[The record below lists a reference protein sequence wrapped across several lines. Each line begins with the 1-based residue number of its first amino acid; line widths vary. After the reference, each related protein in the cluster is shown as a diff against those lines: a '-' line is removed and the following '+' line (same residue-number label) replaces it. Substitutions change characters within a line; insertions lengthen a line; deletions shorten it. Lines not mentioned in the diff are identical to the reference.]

1 MKTIHSFTLVVITCF
16 LLLISPAIVNA
27 QWRNSTPFVG
37 TFNDIAFPDQLTGY
51 ACGPA
56 GGIGNCTLNSSVHK
70 TMDGG
75 KNWVRLNTGVN
86 NAMNKLLF
94 LDAYTGW
101 ALGASSTVIKTTDG
115 GMSWVSQ
122 TSGIGAG
129 LNDISFP
136 DANTG
141 YVVGQNGILRKS
153 TNGGGTWQT
162 ITSGVTG
169 TINGVSFVTPNLGF
183 FAASNG
189 VIRKTTNGGTSWQ
202 TVYTGTEF
210 LKDIHFL
217 DANNGIAMSVTRFLI
232 TSNGGTSWTPVDTDP
247 LHILLRMQLINNNL
261 GFAINDA
268 NQLLKTTNNG
278 LTWSTTDVPSGYSL
292 SCLYMLNQQKGYFG
306 ANIGQIVITED
317 GGNSIFGLTSGLIG
331 RVENLHFR
339 NRTQGILVSGNG
351 GILNTQNAGLTFGKR
366 ESGTTANLSS
376 VQWLTDTS
384 ALVVGDSGVV
394 LKTTD
399 AGLTFNRIQTS
410 FTNAI
415 TDLWAVDSL
424 YAYAALS
431 SGRVLKTIDAGETW
445 TFQSTLATLPF
456 FGIHFLNR
464 NVGMVV
470 GGNQIYK
477 TSNGGAS
484 WIPCNTGI
492 VPNGDLTEVW
502 MISPSIAYTV
512 GGFGKMYKTING
524 GDLWEPIFPDDNTNA
539 EISEMQF
546 FSEDTAYFSRLSSQH
561 LTFDGAATVGAA
573 STACL
578 ANNGGMSTI
587 HLPERNWGFA
597 GGGLGGVFHS
607 FQQLGIYRTYLQ
619 DSIFCKGSK
628 LLVGY
633 NASGLFLN
641 THTFTAQISDN
652 NGNFANPINIGSL
665 VLPTPHTIAAG
676 IITCT
681 LPANLTGTG
690 YRIRV
695 VCDDPLLIGPDNGY
709 NITIANN
716 FEPLVSIISPNQE
729 IDCSSNFL
737 NLSATGFA
745 LGFNPSF
752 TWRLNGNIVPSSGNQ
767 VSLNNLSGISEITV
781 QAQSSLSCA
790 ASAFTSDT
798 LVFTVGAGPEVFAGN
813 DTTICA
819 GDQINIGSL
828 SNLAASWSPTS
839 DLENPNTSVT
849 TANPQETIS
858 YILTLTDLAGCS
870 GADTININVNNLPET
885 PVITESSGYLILQT
899 PVQTSVTWLLN
910 GEAIAEETNDSLLIF
925 SFGNYTAI
933 VADESGCT
941 SISAV
946 YEVSSVSTK
955 SFANISNSLFITQ
968 QDNSIFL
975 SGLGE
980 ITNGKL
986 FIYDISGRIVQNS
999 ILETKDGTFSISTPK
1014 TASGVYIVVV
1024 QTSTQRVA
1032 KKLLIADIR

>member
-1 MKTIHSFTLVVITCF
+1 MKTIQSFTLAAITCF
-16 LLLISPAIVNA
+16 LLLISPTSVNA

-37 TFNDIAFPDQLTGY
+37 TFNDIAFPNQLTGY
-51 ACGPA
+51 ACGPS

-86 NAMNKLLF
+86 NAMNKLYF

-101 ALGASSTVIKTTDG
+101 ALGASSTVLKTTDG

-122 TSGIGAG
+122 TTGVGAG
-129 LNDISFP
+129 LNDFSFP

-141 YVVGQNGILRKS
+141 FLVGQNGILRKS

-210 LKDIHFL
+210 LKDIHFV

-232 TSNGGTSWTPVDTDP
+232 TNDGGTSWTPVDTDP

-278 LTWSTTDVPSGYSL
+278 LTWSITDVPSGYNL

-317 GGNSIFGLTSGLIG
+317 GGNTIFGLTSGLIG

-366 ESGTTANLSS
+366 ESGATVNLST

-410 FTNAI
+410 FTNTI

-424 YAYAALS
+424 YAYAALGN
-431 SGRVLKTIDAGETW
+431 GRVLKTIDAGETW
-445 TFQSTLATLPF
+445 TFQTTLAIVPF
-456 FGIHFLNR
+456 YGIHFLNR

-470 GGNQIYK
+470 GDNEIYK

-492 VPNGDLTEVW
+492 PLNGDLSEVW
-502 MISPSIAYTV
+502 VISPSIAYAV

-561 LTFDGAATVGAA
+561 LTFDGAATVGSA

-607 FQQLGIYRTYLQ
+607 LQQLGIYRTYLQ
-619 DSIFCKGSK
+619 DSTFCPGSK

-641 THTFTAQISDN
+641 THTFTAQISN
-652 NGNFANPINIGSL
+652 SAGSFANPVNIGSL
-665 VLPTPHTIAAG
+665 VLPTPHTIPAG

-695 VCDDPLLIGPDNGY
+695 VCDDPALIGPDNGY
-709 NITIANN
+709 DITISNN
-716 FEPLVSIISPNQE
+716 LEPLVSIISPNQE
-729 IDCSSNFL
+729 IDCSNNFL
-737 NLSATGFA
+737 NLTAVGTA
-745 LGFNPSF
+745 LGLNPSF
-752 TWRLNGNIVPSSGNQ
+752 VWRLNGSIVPSSGNQ
-767 VSLNNLSGISEITV
+767 VSLTDLSGVSEIVV
-781 QAQSSLSCA
+781 QAQSSLLCTITP
-790 ASAFTSDT
+790 FTTDT
-798 LVFTVGAGPEVFAGN
+798 LVFTIGAAPEVFAGN
-813 DTTICA
+813 DTTLCF
-819 GDQINIGSL
+819 GETLNIGEA
-828 SNLAASWSPTS
+828 SNLTASWFPTNFLSDPNSPITVAS
-839 DLENPNTSVT
+839 
-849 TANPQETIS
+849 PQENVA
-858 YILTLTDLAGCS
+858 YILTLTDLNGCAGK
-870 GADTININVNNLPET
+870 DTVNISVNSLPTT
-885 PVITESSGYLILQT
+885 PVITENAGYLIIN
-899 PVQTSVTWLLN
+899 VAEGNSISWLLN
-910 GEAIAEETNDSLLIF
+910 GEIIPEELNDSLLIF
-925 SFGNYTAI
+925 SFGDYTAN
-933 VADESGCT
+933 VADEFGCNST
-941 SISAV
+941 SAV
-946 YEVSSVSTK
+946 YNVSSVS
-955 SFANISNSLFITQ
+955 NQ
-968 QDNSIFL
+968 
-975 SGLGE
+975 
-980 ITNGKL
+980 ITNQNVNDFNVFQQNSTLILNGL
-986 FIYDISGRIVQNS
+986 DVSTTGNVLIYDISGRIVHTS
-999 ILETKDGTFSISTPK
+999 ALATKDGSASISLPQLIEGIYFI
-1014 TASGVYIVVV
+1014 SVC
-1024 QTSTQRVA
+1024 TSTQQLV
-1032 KKLLIADIR
+1032 KKVLFSN

>member
-1 MKTIHSFTLVVITCF
+1 MKTIHSFTLAAITCF
-16 LLLISPAIVNA
+16 IYLISPTIVNA
-27 QWRNSTPFVG
+27 QWCNSTPFVG
-37 TFNDIAFPDQLTGY
+37 TFNDIAFPDQFTGY

-56 GGIGNCTLNSSVHK
+56 GGIGNCSLNSSIHK

-86 NAMNKLLF
+86 NAMNKLYF

-101 ALGASSTVIKTTDG
+101 ALGASSTLLKTTDG

-122 TSGIGAG
+122 TTGVGTG
-129 LNDISFP
+129 LNDFTFP
-136 DANTG
+136 NANTG
-141 YVVGQNGILRKS
+141 FLVGQNGMLRKS
-153 TNGGGTWQT
+153 TNGGSTWQT
-162 ITSGVTG
+162 IASGVTG
-169 TINGVSFVTPNLGF
+169 TINGVSFIDANTGF

-232 TSNGGTSWTPVDTDP
+232 TSNGGSSWTPIDTDP
-247 LHILLRMQLINNNL
+247 SHILLRMQLINNSL
-261 GFAINDA
+261 GFALNDA

-278 LTWSTTDVPSGYSL
+278 LTWSTTDIPSGYNL

-317 GGNSIFGLTSGLIG
+317 GGNTIFGLTSGLIG
-331 RVENLHFR
+331 RIENLHFR

-410 FTNAI
+410 FTNTI

-431 SGRVLKTIDAGETW
+431 NGRVLKTTDAGETW
-445 TFQSTLATLPF
+445 SFQTTIATTPF
-456 FGIHFLNR
+456 YGIHFLNR

-470 GGNQIYK
+470 GDNEIYK

-484 WIPCNTGI
+484 WVPCNTGI
-492 VPNGDLTEVW
+492 PLNGDLSEVW
-502 MISPSIAYTV
+502 VISPSIAYAV
-512 GGFGKMYKTING
+512 GGFGKLYKTING
-524 GDLWEPIFPDDNTNA
+524 GTLWEPVFPADNSNA

-546 FSEDTAYFSRLSSQH
+546 FSEDTAYFSRLTSQY
-561 LTFDGAATVGAA
+561 LTINGGVNISAA

-578 ANNGGMSTI
+578 ANNGGMNTI
-587 HLPERNWGFA
+587 HLPERDWGFS
-597 GGGLGGVFHS
+597 GGGLNGVFHS
-607 FQQLGIYRTYLQ
+607 WQQLGIYRTYLQ
-619 DSIFCKGSK
+619 DSTFCTGSK

-652 NGNFANPINIGSL
+652 TGSFANPTNIGSL
-665 VLPTPHTIAAG
+665 VLPTPHTIPAG

-695 VCDDPLLIGPDNGY
+695 VCDNPALIGPDNGY
-709 NITIANN
+709 DITIASN
-716 FEPLVSIISPNQE
+716 FQHSVNIASPNQE

-737 NLSATGFA
+737 NLTAAGTA
-745 LGFNPSF
+745 LGLNPSF
-752 TWRLNGNIVPSSGNQ
+752 VWRLNGSIVPSSGNQ
-767 VSLNNLSGISEITV
+767 VSLTDLNGVSEIVV
-781 QAQSSLSCA
+781 QAQSSLLCA
-790 ASAFTSDT
+790 TTLFTTDT
-798 LVFTVGAGPEVFAGN
+798 LVFTLGDGPEVFAGS
-813 DTTICA
+813 DTTIC
-819 GDQINIGSL
+819 IGETL
-828 SNLAASWSPTS
+828 NLGEASNLTASWFPTDNLSAPNSP
-839 DLENPNTSVT
+839 VT
-849 TANPQETIS
+849 VASPQETVA
-858 YILTLTDLAGCS
+858 YILTLTDLNGCAGK
-870 GADTININVNNLPET
+870 DTVNITVNSLPT
-885 PVITESSGYLILQT
+885 IPVITESAGYLIINAT
-899 PVQTSVTWLLN
+899 AGNETTWFLN
-910 GEAIAEETNDSLLIF
+910 GEIIPDETNDSLLIF
-925 SFGNYTAI
+925 SFGTYTST
-933 VADESGCT
+933 VSDEIGCSST
-941 SISAV
+941 SAE
-946 YEVSSVSTK
+946 YEVSIVS
-955 SFANISNSLFITQ
+955 NQISNQTAKDFNVIVHNNTLI
-968 QDNSIFL
+968 L
-975 SGLGE
+975 SGLDNLSPG
-980 ITNGKL
+980 NV
-986 FIYDISGRIVQNS
+986 FIYDISGRIVYTSALASKNGSANISLPQLIEGIYFIS
-999 ILETKDGTFSISTPK
+999 VRTPTQQLVKKVLFSN
-1014 TASGVYIVVV
+1014 
-1024 QTSTQRVA
+1024 
-1032 KKLLIADIR
+1032 

>member
-1 MKTIHSFTLVVITCF
+1 MKTIQSFTFAAITCF
-16 LLLISPAIVNA
+16 LLLISPTIVNA

-51 ACGPA
+51 ACGPS

-75 KNWVRLNTGVN
+75 KNWVRHNTGVN

-141 YVVGQNGILRKS
+141 YVVGLNGILRKS

-169 TINGVSFVTPNLGF
+169 TINGVSFVNPNLGF

-210 LKDIHFL
+210 LKDIHFV

-268 NQLLKTTNNG
+268 NQLLKTTDNG
-278 LTWSTTDVPSGYSL
+278 LTWSTTDVPSGYNL

-317 GGNSIFGLTSGLIG
+317 GGNTIFGLTSGLIG

-366 ESGTTANLSS
+366 ESGTTVNLST

-410 FTNAI
+410 FTNTI

-424 YAYAALS
+424 YAYAALGN
-431 SGRVLKTIDAGETW
+431 GRVLKTIDAGETW
-445 TFQSTLATLPF
+445 TFQTTLAIVPF
-456 FGIHFLNR
+456 YGIHFLNR

-470 GGNQIYK
+470 GDNEIYK

-492 VPNGDLTEVW
+492 PLNGDLSEVW
-502 MISPSIAYTV
+502 VISPSIAYAV

-561 LTFDGAATVGAA
+561 LTFDGAATVGSA

-578 ANNGGMSTI
+578 ANNGGMNTI

-607 FQQLGIYRTYLQ
+607 LQQLGIYRTYLQ
-619 DSIFCKGSK
+619 DSTFCPGSK

-633 NASGLFLN
+633 NASGLFIN
-641 THTFTAQISDN
+641 THTFTAQISN
-652 NGNFANPINIGSL
+652 NAGSFANPVNIGSL
-665 VLPTPHTIAAG
+665 VLPTPHTIPAG

-681 LPANLTGTG
+681 LPANLNGTG

-695 VCDDPLLIGPDNGY
+695 VCDDPALIGPDNGY
-709 NITIANN
+709 DITIANN
-716 FEPLVSIISPNQE
+716 LEPLVSIISPNQE
-729 IDCSSNFL
+729 LDCSNNFL
-737 NLSATGFA
+737 NLTAAGTA
-745 LGFNPSF
+745 LGLNPSF
-752 TWRLNGNIVPSSGNQ
+752 VWRLNGSIVPSSGNQ
-767 VSLNNLSGISEITV
+767 VSLTDLSGVSEIIV
-781 QAQSSLSCA
+781 QAQSSLLCTTTP
-790 ASAFTSDT
+790 FTTDT
-798 LVFTVGAGPEVFAGN
+798 LFFTIGAAPEVFAGN
-813 DTTICA
+813 DTTLCF
-819 GDQINIGSL
+819 GETLNIGEA
-828 SNLAASWSPTS
+828 SNLTASWFPTNFLSDPNSPITIAS
-839 DLENPNTSVT
+839 
-849 TANPQETIS
+849 PQENVA
-858 YILTLTDLAGCS
+858 YILTLTDLNGCAGK
-870 GADTININVNNLPET
+870 DTVNITVNSLPTT
-885 PVITESSGYLILQT
+885 PVITENAGYLIIN
-899 PVQTSVTWLLN
+899 VAEGNSISWLLN
-910 GEAIAEETNDSLLIF
+910 GEIIQEEVNDSLLIF
-925 SFGNYTAI
+925 SFGDYTAN
-933 VADESGCT
+933 VVDEFGCNST
-941 SISAV
+941 SAV
-946 YEVSSVSTK
+946 YNVSSVS
-955 SFANISNSLFITQ
+955 NQITHQNVNDFNVIQ
-968 QDNSIFL
+968 QNNTLIL
-975 SGLGE
+975 NGLGNLSTEE
-980 ITNGKL
+980 IN
-986 FIYDISGRIVQNS
+986 IYDISGRIVHTS
-999 ILETKDGTFSISTPK
+999 ALAIKDGSTSISLPQLIEGIYFI
-1014 TASGVYIVVV
+1014 SVR
-1024 QTSTQRVA
+1024 TSTQQLV
-1032 KKLLIADIR
+1032 KKVLFSN